1 MAIKPQLIA
10 ATFVA
15 LISSTAAAQQFGP
28 PMGNQFGPRPGSQQQ
43 MMSPQMSPQQMYAP
57 GQTAFASPAENP
69 QGYNPSPGAPLT
81 MRGAPGPG
89 FGPAGMQQQDGIQ
102 LVSAS
107 APNPAPSQN
116 MPGAAAPNG
125 APMYMDPGNAVYQQ
139 GGPAGIDNG
148 MPCGQCG
155 PGYPGMQQPG
165 MGPGPNGCG
174 CGSFAAPEPT
184 TPRWYFRGEVV
195 WLMRNNPNDRNL
207 TTYNNLSN
215 DKDRLNNRFLLNTDD
230 VDFGLVPGMRLTLG
244 HYLTDRTAIEGAFYG
259 TNNWDERN
267 GTPQFPSANG
277 AGPLSPYWGNGGG
290 PFNTAAFSNSN
301 QQIAS
306 YQSSFDSAELGIR
319 QWITPTMSVLLGFR
333 FINVGD
339 QFQLTATNNATN
351 EDVGREG
358 FYRTW
363 TTNNLIGLQFG
374 TEYTH
379 ELFFRWLYFSVEC
392 KGGAFLN
399 FADQKN
405 LLFNTG
411 TTYDQRS
418 ARDTQFSSMLDLSV
432 AVSALVGNHLTLR
445 GGYTFLFLDG
455 IALATDQLDTNP
467 TMTNSRDF
475 IADKGAMTLQGP
487 FVGGEIAW

>member
-43 MMSPQMSPQQMYAP
+43 QMMSPQMSPQQMYAP

-69 QGYNPSPGAPLT
+69 QGYNPPPGAPLT
-81 MRGAPGPG
+81 MMGAPGPG
-89 FGPAGMQQQDGIQ
+89 MQQDGIQ

-107 APNPAPSQN
+107 APGAAPPQN

-125 APMYMDPGNAVYQQ
+125 APMYMDPGNPGYPQ
-139 GGPAGIDNG
+139 GGPAGVDNG
-148 MPCGQCG
+148 MPCGQYG
-155 PGYPGMQQPG
+155 PGYPGMPQPG
-165 MGPGPNGCG
+165 MPGPNGYG
-174 CGSFAAPEPT
+174 CGPFPAPEPT
-184 TPRWYFRGEVV
+184 TPRWYFRGEAV

-207 TTYNNLSN
+207 TSYNNMSN
-215 DKDRLNNRFLLNTDD
+215 SHDTLNNRFLLNTDD
-230 VDFGLVPGMRLTLG
+230 VDFNLVAGMRLTLG
-244 HYLTDRTAIEGAFYG
+244 HYLTDRTAIEGTFYG
-259 TNNWDERN
+259 TNNWDVGN
-267 GTPQFPSANG
+267 GTPAFPSANG
-277 AGPLSPYWGNGGG
+277 AGPLSPYWGTGGG
-290 PFNTAAFSNSN
+290 PFSTSAFSNSN
-301 QQIAS
+301 QQFAT
-306 YQSSFDSAELGIR
+306 YKSSFDSAELGIR
-319 QWITPTMSVLLGFR
+319 QWITPSMSVLLGFR

-339 QFQLTATNNATN
+339 QFQLTATNNADN
-351 EDVGREG
+351 ADAGQVGA
-358 FYRTW
+358 YRTW

-379 ELFFRWLYFSVEC
+379 ELFFHWLYFSVEG
-392 KGGAFLN
+392 KGGAFVN

-405 LLFNTG
+405 LLFNSG

-418 ARDTQFSSMLDLSV
+418 ARETQYSSTLDLSF
-432 AVSALVGNHLTLR
+432 AVSALLGSHLTLR

-467 TMTNSRDF
+467 TLANSRDF